1 MKAAALHFVRGL
13 PRVLLVMI
21 VATAAMWVAVRVIP
35 DSSRVSRL
43 PISQALEEWVDWF
56 VAALRGDLGFSGG
69 YSEPVND
76 GVRRTVP
83 ITLQLALYAQV
94 LSLALSIPLALLAT
108 RWSKSAVDRGISTS
122 SLILLSLP
130 PIVIAPLLIATLALG
145 GLAFGDTQLAGV
157 EWFPTGRYTPL
168 GESATGHV
176 KAMTLPT
183 LALVTGLVAPYV
195 VVLRNELLTVASQDF
210 IQAALARGM
219 PRRRVLLRHA
229 LPVGLPRLVA
239 VAAAQT
245 AVLIGNLV
253 IIERLFLMPG
263 FTDYV
268 LVAIER
274 RDMPPL
280 AGGTAIIAGTLAMVN
295 LLADSVIVGLDPR
308 RADPNPGISWAGPPR
323 RSGWPRRRVSDRS
336 GTP

>member
-1 MKAAALHFVRGL
+1 
-13 PRVLLVMI
+13 
-21 VATAAMWVAVRVIP
+21 MWVAVRVIP

>member
-1 MKAAALHFVRGL
+1 VKAAALHFLRGL
-13 PRVLLVMI
+13 PRVVLVM
-21 VATAAMWVAVRVIP
+21 VAATAAMWVAVRVIP

-43 PISQALEEWVDWF
+43 PISDALDEWVEWF
-56 VAALRGDLGFSGG
+56 VATLRGDLGFSRG
-69 YSEPVND
+69 YSESVND

-94 LSLALSIPLALLAT
+94 ISLALSVPLALLAT
-108 RWSKSAVDRGISTS
+108 RWSKTAVDRGISTG
-122 SLILLSLP
+122 SLVLLSLP
-130 PIVIAPLLIATLALG
+130 PIVIAPLLIAILALG
-145 GLAFGDTQLAGV
+145 GVAIGGTQLGV

-168 GESATGHV
+168 GESAFEHV
-176 KAMTLPT
+176 RSMTLPT
-183 LALVTGLVAPYV
+183 LALAAGLVAPYV

-274 RDMPPL
+274 RDLPPL
-280 AGGTAIIAGTLAMVN
+280 AGGTAIIAGTLATVN

-308 RADPNPGISWAGPPR
+308 RADVNPRISWAGPPR
-323 RSGWPRRRVSDRS
+323 PPGWPRRRASDRS
-336 GTP
+336 ASP